1 MLAGWLTKASVNVQL
16 LADSLNPLALNMREE
31 WPDGHFSWF
40 KHFFST
46 HSTPVL
52 HECIPSVYLIFPLHS
67 CGVDQHKR
75 FDIPTVANL
84 QQKFELMGQ
93 IMTPRSETE

>member
-40 KHFFST
+40 KHFFQPIQPQYST
-46 HSTPVL
+46 NVFLPFILYFRFIVAVLTST
-52 HECIPSVYLIFPLHS
+52 SGS
-67 CGVDQHKR
+67 
-75 FDIPTVANL
+75 TS
-84 QQKFELMGQ
+84 
-93 IMTPRSETE
+93 PRSQTYNKSLS